1 MTKEKQDNVVATPG
15 GDLEYSELWALLL
28 QASYALFELRNKEL
42 QPAGLTTLQAAVL
55 LFMHII
61 GDHATPARISRW
73 LMRKPN
79 TVSAILDRMEQ
90 RGLVARSKDMARKN
104 WVRVNFTE
112 KGREALEI
120 SLQGQ
125 IVRKVFS
132 LLSSEERQR
141 LKAYLNIIRDNSL
154 IELGRSPR
162 RSTRYTAWLAARIGE
177 EKSKI

>member
-1 MTKEKQDNVVATPG
+1 MPESIRDNAISSIEG
-15 GDLEYSELWALLL
+15 AEEFYELWAYLL
-28 QASYALFELRNKEL
+28 QASYSLFELRNKEL
-42 QPAGLTTLQAAVL
+42 QPAGLTTLQAAIL
-55 LFMHII
+55 LFMHLI
-61 GDHATPARISRW
+61 GDDATPARISRW
-73 LMRKPN
+73 ILRKPN

-90 RGLVARSKDMARKN
+90 RGLVTRSKDMEKKN

-112 KGREALEI
+112 KGREALQI

-125 IVRKVFS
+125 AVRRVLS

-162 RSTRYTAWLAARIGE
+162 RATKLTSWLAARRG
-177 EKSKI
+177 KID